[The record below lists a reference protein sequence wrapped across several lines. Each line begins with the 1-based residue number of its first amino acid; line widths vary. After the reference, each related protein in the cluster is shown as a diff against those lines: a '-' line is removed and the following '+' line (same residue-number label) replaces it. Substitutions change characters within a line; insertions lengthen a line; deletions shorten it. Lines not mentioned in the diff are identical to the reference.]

1 MSQLF
6 SPVRI
11 GQLELPNRLVVAP
24 MCQYSAIEGNMTD
37 WHMIHLGS
45 LSMSG
50 AGLLIVEAT
59 GVEPEGRITAGCTGL
74 YNDANEAAMKRV
86 LEACRTWGQAKIGIQ
101 LGHAGRKA
109 SAQQPWKGGKSIPA
123 NDAGGWQTQSASALP
138 FDADWQKP
146 HEMSLAD
153 IHRIQAAFVQAAQRS
168 LRLGYDCIELHSA
181 HGYLGHQFLSPLSN
195 KRTDSYGGS
204 LENRMRFGLETFAA
218 VREVCPKG
226 YPLGVRFSATDW
238 VDGGWDL
245 ESSVVYALALKELGC
260 DFVDVSSGGTDP
272 KARVQMGP
280 SYQVPFAREI
290 KKRTGLPTMAVGMIT
305 EAEQAEGILAA
316 GDADMIAIARAFL
329 DDPRW
334 GWHAAVRLGDKH
346 AYPVQYE
353 RVTQGF
359 WPFTKKYAAPL
370 PKAAE

>member
-1 MSQLF
+1 MSHLF
-6 SPVRI
+6 SPTRI

-24 MCQYSAIEGNMTD
+24 MCQYSATEGNMTD

-50 AGLLIVEAT
+50 AGLLFVEAT
-59 GVEPEGRITAGCTGL
+59 GVEASGRITAGCTGL
-74 YNDANEAAMKRV
+74 YSDANEASMKRV
-86 LEACRTWGQAKIGIQ
+86 LDACRTWGQARIGIQ

-109 SAQQPWKGGKSIPA
+109 SAQLPWRGGKSIPA
-123 NDAGGWQTQSASALP
+123 NDVDGWQIQAPSPLP
-138 FDADWQKP
+138 FDAGWQMP
-146 HEMSLAD
+146 HEFSLAD
-153 IHRIQAAFVQAAQRS
+153 IRRVQTAFVESAKRAV
-168 LRLGYDCIELHSA
+168 RLGYDCIELHSA

-195 KRTDSYGGS
+195 TRTDSYGGS

-218 VREVCPKG
+218 VREVCPRG
-226 YPLGVRFSATDW
+226 FPLGVRISATDW
-238 VDGGWDL
+238 VEGGWDL
-245 ESSVVYALALKELGC
+245 DSSIVYALALKELGC
-260 DFVDVSSGGTDP
+260 DFIDVSSGGTDP
-272 KARVQMGP
+272 KAKVALGP

-290 KKRTGLPTMAVGMIT
+290 KKQTGLPVMAVGMIT
-305 EAEQAEGILAA
+305 EAEQAESILQA

-353 RVTQGF
+353 RVTQGY

-370 PKAAE
+370 KAAE